1 MAHNGG
7 VWGLTETQLL
17 WLALGLALLIGVLV
31 GGGVRLVYGRR
42 THLGWAASVL
52 AGIVGAFLFMT
63 ISVWVGGGLRTYNPL
78 VALLGT
84 VAGTAVV
91 MVVATRLSRPPDRA
105 PEQLLAGGE
114 AGDVEFKSTARRNLH
129 TGERDPKIELVIAK
143 TVAAFAN
150 SDGGNLLVGVS
161 DDGEVLGLDSD
172 LALMK
177 QPDVD
182 RYELWLRDFLTQTLG
197 AAATAAVAVTFP
209 RVGERQICLV
219 RVPESPRPVFVTPG
233 KGEGPQLWVR
243 IGNSTRQL
251 PLDEAMR
258 YASDRFR
265 RRGLRAGRP

>member
-1 MAHNGG
+1 M
-7 VWGLTETQLL
+7 WGWTETELL

-31 GGGVRLVYGRR
+31 GGGVRLAYGRR

-52 AGIVGAFLFMT
+52 AGIAGAFLFMT
-63 ISVWVGGGLRTYNPL
+63 LSVWVGGGLRTFSPVL
-78 VALLGT
+78 ALLGT
-84 VAGTAVV
+84 VAGTALV
-91 MVVATRLSRPPDRA
+91 MFVATRVSRPAQRT
-105 PEQLLAGGE
+105 PEQLLAAGE
-114 AGDVEFKSTARRNLH
+114 ASDVEFKSTARRNLH

-150 SDGGNLLVGVS
+150 SDGGWLLVGVA
-161 DDGEVLGLDSD
+161 DDGEVLGLDND

-197 AAATAAVAVTFP
+197 ASATAAVAVTFP
-209 RVGERQICLV
+209 SIGSERICLV
-219 RVPESPRPVFVTPG
+219 RVPMSTRPVFLSPA
-233 KGEGPQLWVR
+233 KGDGPQLWVR

-258 YASDRFR
+258 YSSDRFG
-265 RRGLRAGRP
+265 RRGLRGRG